1 MADRGCKMDDLCFHV
16 ASGCA
21 GVHRGSRSK
30 ATMGEERD
38 AANGLYM
45 DNKADLESTI
55 DAVASAITAL
65 EASRRE
71 HSNNRRQ
78 IGINNHA
85 SHHHIE

>member
-1 MADRGCKMDDLCFHV
+1 MADHGCKIDDLFFH
-16 ASGCA
+16 AAGGCA
-21 GVHRGSRSK
+21 GAHHGSRSK

-38 AANGLYM
+38 SANGLYM

-78 IGINNHA
+78 IGMNRHA

>member
-1 MADRGCKMDDLCFHV
+1 
-16 ASGCA
+16 
-21 GVHRGSRSK
+21 
-30 ATMGEERD
+30 MGEERD

-71 HSNNRRQ
+71 HSNNRSQ
-78 IGINNHA
+78 IGMNRHA